1 MTENSLVGSWEH
13 IRHSNN
19 KMDSRKVSSLSI
31 LSDTSDSSVNR
42 ATNLILEKIGQ
53 ISVGDAANP
62 KSVRSSKNFISI
74 LSGETQIF
82 VAELRLRADSDC
94 LASRYALLELP
105 GIKDDKRYLDV
116 TILTTSPADVRIAL
130 LGERKNKERFVSIVE
145 VLTSGRSLSLGRELT
160 MYDKASMLG
169 KGLSHI
175 VSPNWTGQLGEA
187 DVFVVGNILRKMKV
201 EENGS
206 VLKPTSG
213 RVPIPPE
220 CMDGTISICVAT
232 SANKKG
238 FSVISS
244 FRTKSAGKNKYQIN
258 WFQGRND
265 EISIPSGKSSLKL
278 SEDQEPAVILADP
291 RDARAVFVICNNN
304 AEKSASLYKLVRG
317 RKLEE
322 SISTFPFQV
331 SEALFIAGS
340 DKNLFLLVLDNASM
354 ALTVFHLMKTE
365 GFRGQQAS
373 WSACNELQSIVPSF
387 HAVSCAQHRW
397 QLQPALAD
405 IVLSYRCPYQLALAT
420 LLSSNGDIATE
431 PESGLQYRLR
441 LMGGDQQNDVI
452 LIVLD
457 DLERSFESEE
467 DSLSSMTLKM
477 CINSTP
483 GREGM
488 SQLSAWLMA
497 GRLASVEI
505 QCTRLET
512 ECVSGSDRMVVQ
524 TISTDTVRSYLV
536 DQDWS
541 QRTKREGTFVLD
553 SPDSPTTSPSSIRTS
568 TPLKKS
574 SLEPRASS
582 RSRIPSSKSMM
593 SPIHDISHTNGTNG
607 TLAGDDLL
615 AAITQVEET
624 ISPLARANCQ
634 IRDSLATLE
643 RNLLLLKNVSMN
655 GAAMTNGD

>member
-1 MTENSLVGSWEH
+1 M
-13 IRHSNN
+13 
-19 KMDSRKVSSLSI
+19 
-31 LSDTSDSSVNR
+31 
-42 ATNLILEKIGQ
+42 
-53 ISVGDAANP
+53 
-62 KSVRSSKNFISI
+62 
-74 LSGETQIF
+74 
-82 VAELRLRADSDC
+82 
-94 LASRYALLELP
+94 
-105 GIKDDKRYLDV
+105 
-116 TILTTSPADVRIAL
+116 TILATSPADVRLAL
-130 LGERKNKERFVSIVE
+130 LGERKNKERFVCIIE
-145 VLTSGRSLSLGRELT
+145 VVTSNRSLSLGKELAV
-160 MYDKASMLG
+160 YDKASMLG

-175 VSPNWTGQLGEA
+175 VSCNWTGQVGEA
-187 DVFVVGNILRKMKV
+187 DVFACGNILRKLKV
-201 EENGS
+201 EDNGS

-265 EISIPSGKSSLKL
+265 EISVPSGKSSIKL
-278 SEDQEPAVILADP
+278 SEDQEPSVILADP
-291 RDARAVFVICNNN
+291 RDARAIYVICNNG
-304 AEKSASLYKLVRG
+304 SDQTASLHKLVRG

-322 SISTFPFQV
+322 PIFTFPFQV
-331 SEALFIAGS
+331 SEATFIAGA
-340 DKNLFLLVLDNASM
+340 DKNLFLLVLDGSS
-354 ALTVFHLMKTE
+354 LDLKVFHLMKTE
-365 GFRGQQAS
+365 GFRGQQAA

-397 QLQPALAD
+397 QLQPAIAD
-405 IVLSYRCPYQLALAT
+405 IVLSYRCPYQLGLAT
-420 LLSSNGDIATE
+420 LLTGSGDIATE

-441 LMGGDQQNDVI
+441 VMGGDQQNDVI

-467 DSLSSMTLKM
+467 ENLSSMTLKM
-477 CINSTP
+477 CMNSSP

-505 QCTRLET
+505 QCTRMET
-512 ECVSGSDRMVVQ
+512 ECDSGSDRMVVQ
-524 TISTDTVRSYLV
+524 TVSADTVRSFLV

-553 SPDSPTTSPSSIRTS
+553 SPDSPSPSPANIRTS
-568 TPLKKS
+568 TPLKKP
-574 SLEPRASS
+574 SLEPQSRSSS
-582 RSRIPSSKSMM
+582 RTRIPSGKMIM
-593 SPIHDISHTNGTNG
+593 SPNYTPSPTNGNIS
-607 TLAGDDLL
+607 LASEDLL
-615 AAITQVEET
+615 AAISQVEET

-643 RNLLLLKNVSMN
+643 KNLIILKTASNN
-655 GAAMTNGD
+655 C

>member
-1 MTENSLVGSWEH
+1 VDHKQGFMTPVST
-13 IRHSNN
+13 
-19 KMDSRKVSSLSI
+19 MDSRKVSSLSI
-31 LSDTSDSSVNR
+31 LSDTSDSSISR
-42 ATNLILEKIGQ
+42 GMNLILEKIGQ
-53 ISVGDAANP
+53 ISVSDANSP
-62 KSVRSSKNFISI
+62 KSVKSSGNFISI
-74 LSGETQIF
+74 LSGEYQVF
-82 VAELRLRADSDC
+82 VAEMRLRADSDC
-94 LASRYALLELP
+94 LASRYALLDLP

-116 TILTTSPADVRIAL
+116 TIISTSTTDIRLAL
-130 LGERKNKERFVSIVE
+130 LGERKNKERFVSIIE
-145 VLTSGRSLSLGRELT
+145 VLTSGRGLSLGKELAT
-160 MYDKASMLG
+160 YDKTSMLG

-175 VSPNWTGQLGEA
+175 TNCNWSGQMGEA

-201 EENGS
+201 EDNGS

-265 EISIPSGKSSLKL
+265 EISVPAGKSSLKL
-278 SEDQEPAVILADP
+278 SEEQEPTVILADP
-291 RDARAVFVICNNN
+291 RDARAIYVICNN
-304 AEKSASLYKLVRG
+304 ASEQTSGLYKLVRG

-322 SISTFPFQV
+322 PISTFPFQV
-331 SEALFIAGS
+331 SEAVFIAGA
-340 DKNLFLLVLDNASM
+340 DKNLFLLVLDNSS
-354 ALTVFHLMKTE
+354 LELKVFHLMKTE
-365 GFRGQQAS
+365 GFRGQVCA
-373 WSACNELQSIVPSF
+373 WSACNELQSVVPSF

-397 QLQPALAD
+397 QLQPSLAD
-405 IVLSYRCPYQLALAT
+405 LVLSYRCPYQLALAT
-420 LLSSNGDIATE
+420 LLTTTGDIATE
-431 PESGLQYRLR
+431 PETGLHFRLR
-441 LMGGDQQNDVI
+441 VMGGDQQNDVI

-467 DSLSSMTLKM
+467 ETLSSMTLKM
-477 CINSTP
+477 CMNSSP

-512 ECVSGSDRMVVQ
+512 ECMSGSDRMMVNTV
-524 TISTDTVRSYLV
+524 STDTVRSFLV

-541 QRTKREGTFVLD
+541 QRSKREGTFVLD
-553 SPDSPTTSPSSIRTS
+553 SPEGPSTTPSSIRTS
-568 TPLKKS
+568 TPLKKAS
-574 SLEPRASS
+574 IEPQSRSSS
-582 RSRIPSSKSMM
+582 RTRIPSSKMLK
-593 SPIHDISHTNGTNG
+593 SPIQETSYTNGNG
-607 TLAGDDLL
+607 TLAGEELL
-615 AAITQVEET
+615 AAISQVEET
-624 ISPLARANCQ
+624 ISPLARANSQ

-643 RNLLLLKNVSMN
+643 RNLLLLKNASVHR
-655 GAAMTNGD
+655 ADITNGE

>member
-1 MTENSLVGSWEH
+1 
-13 IRHSNN
+13 
-19 KMDSRKVSSLSI
+19 MDGRKVSSLST
-31 LSDTSDSSVNR
+31 LSDGSDSSLNTGVN
-42 ATNLILEKIGQ
+42 LVLEEIGQ
-53 ISVGDAANP
+53 ISVSEAVSP
-62 KSVRSSKNFISI
+62 KSVRSSGNYISI
-74 LSGETQIF
+74 LSEETQVF
-82 VAELRLRADSDC
+82 LAEVRLRADSDC
-94 LASRYALLELP
+94 LASRYSFLDLP
-105 GIKDDKRYLDV
+105 GIEDKKRYLDITV
-116 TILTTSPADVRIAL
+116 LATSPADVRLAL
-130 LGERKNKERFVSIVE
+130 LGERKNKERFVCIVE
-145 VLTSGRSLSLGRELT
+145 VITSGRSLSLGKELA

-169 KGLSHI
+169 KGLTHI
-175 VSPNWTGQLGEA
+175 VSCNWTGQVGEG

-201 EENGS
+201 EDNGS

-265 EISIPSGKSSLKL
+265 EISVPAGKSSLKL
-278 SEDQEPAVILADP
+278 SEEQEPAVILADP
-291 RDARAVFVICNNN
+291 RDARAIYLICNSGSDQ
-304 AEKSASLYKLVRG
+304 SAGLYKLVRG

-322 SISTFPFQV
+322 PIFTFPFQV
-331 SEALFIAGS
+331 SEAVFVAGA
-340 DKNLFLLVLDNASM
+340 DKNLFLLVLESSSLN
-354 ALTVFHLMKTE
+354 LKVFHLMKTE
-365 GFRGQQAS
+365 GFRGQQAA
-373 WSACNELQSIVPSF
+373 WSACNELQGIVPSF

-405 IVLSYRCPYQLALAT
+405 IVLSNHCPYQLALAT
-420 LLSSNGDIATE
+420 LLTGNGEIATE
-431 PESGLQYRLR
+431 PESGFQFRLR
-441 LMGGDQQNDVI
+441 VMGGDQQNDVI

-467 DSLSSMTLKM
+467 DALSSMTLKM
-477 CINSTP
+477 CMNSSP

-505 QCTRLET
+505 QCTRLEN
-512 ECVSGSDRMVVQ
+512 ECISGSDRMVVQ
-524 TISTDTVRSYLV
+524 TVSTDTVRSFLV

-553 SPDSPTTSPSSIRTS
+553 SPEGSPTTPSSIRTS
-568 TPLKKS
+568 TPLKKP
-574 SLEPRASS
+574 SLEPQSRSSS
-582 RSRIPSSKSMM
+582 RTRISSSKMAM
-593 SPIHDISHTNGTNG
+593 SPMHDASHTNGNG
-607 TLAGDDLL
+607 TLASEDLL
-615 AAITQVEET
+615 AAICQVEET

-643 RNLLLLKNVSMN
+643 RNLLLLKNASAN
-655 GAAMTNGD
+655 CTEISIGE